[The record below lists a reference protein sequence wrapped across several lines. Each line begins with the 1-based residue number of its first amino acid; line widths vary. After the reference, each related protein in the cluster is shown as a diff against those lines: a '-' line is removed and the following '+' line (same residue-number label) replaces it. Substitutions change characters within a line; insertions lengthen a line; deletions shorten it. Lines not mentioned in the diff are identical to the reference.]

1 MIEVGRRRVRPSRP
15 DGRQGI
21 CVTQAPWAKGT
32 EPPGSVPAPPAGPT
46 EKRRKGE
53 RGAEPAVIRAPPAPR
68 AGKAR
73 GGIHYYYYYY
83 YY

>member
-32 EPPGSVPAPPAGPT
+32 EPPGSVPAPPAGP
-46 EKRRKGE
+46 KIRKGRE
-53 RGAEPAVIRAPPAPR
+53 KGLTSRITFKTTKYEATDTGKKDTAEEFPS
-68 AGKAR
+68 
-73 GGIHYYYYYY
+73 
-83 YY
+83 